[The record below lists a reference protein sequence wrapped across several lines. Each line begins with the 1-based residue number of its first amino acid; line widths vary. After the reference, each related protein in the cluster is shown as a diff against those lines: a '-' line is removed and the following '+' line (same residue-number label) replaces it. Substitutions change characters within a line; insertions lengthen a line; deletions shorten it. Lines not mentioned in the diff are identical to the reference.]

1 MSKLSILKDRIKENF
16 MKNKVLLIVF
26 SVIWIGTIVLTL
38 SFYDSSLG
46 KEPVGGQDYSHTYR
60 LYNNRKL
67 VQTIPT
73 VDGSKAIS
81 IKYATYIRNNKGNVY
96 VKAVGSDTNN
106 VYLDTKTNVKSMQ
119 DNAYVTYSLDN
130 ALDSN
135 VDKHIIVT
143 LTSDS
148 KFESCAGVYYSFD
161 SFFEDS
167 EMLFNEYQMTGESA
181 IKFLIDNDT
190 YTAFYKGVI
199 TAVIISFSL
208 LILILLLLDPKEE
221 KMFTCMILVFGLV
234 FACIMSPGAIPDENN
249 HYETALQVSNLMMH
263 GYDNN
268 KDIDKAYINYDSF
281 GSFINVSYSYNRF
294 MRDMN
299 KPLILKGKIYE
310 IEEKDK
316 YLFRYNYVIQFIPQ
330 AAGISLARLFGV
342 NMLRTY
348 YAGRVFNLL
357 FYALCVYIAIKNTPV
372 HKRLFGVLSMLPI
385 FIQQAASMSYDCFI
399 FGLTFISISFFMKW
413 KFGSEQISNK
423 DIAIVFFVNLAL
435 APAKIVYGFFA
446 LLFWLV
452 PAEKF
457 GNKKRKTIS
466 LLIITCP
473 TIFIILQN
481 IWFRIQ
487 PFVEDFLDQFKVYA
501 ETILREDSGYEH
513 NGGYTYS
520 TTFILQHPIQTISI
534 ILRTVRFWLSTWFYQ
549 SLGKALAGVTL
560 ILPMTYVRIILI
572 FIGLVALRKENYTMT
587 WPVRGAFSLVC
598 LGVAFFII
606 LGMLYGWTLTT
617 DTMIQGIQGRYF
629 CPLLPYFFSMFN
641 NKKIQIP
648 EKIDKYVIYAYILF
662 MFEII
667 VYVLSYTFVN

>member
-1 MSKLSILKDRIKENF
+1 

-26 SVIWIGTIVLTL
+26 SVIWIAAIVLTL

-73 VDGSKAIS
+73 VNGSKAIS

-96 VKAVGSDTNN
+96 VKAIGADTNN

-119 DNAYVTYSLDN
+119 DNAYVTYSLEN

-135 VDKHIIVT
+135 VDKHIVVT

-148 KFESCAGVYYSFD
+148 KLESCAGVYYSFD

-167 EMLFNEYQMTGESA
+167 EMLFDEYQMTGETA

-234 FACIMSPGAIPDENN
+234 FACIMSPGAIPDENS
-249 HYETALQVSNLMMH
+249 HYETSLQVSNLIMH
-263 GYDNN
+263 GYEKNN
-268 KDIDKAYINYDSF
+268 EIDKAYVNYDSF

-299 KPLILKGKIYE
+299 KPLKLKGEAYQIVKR
-310 IEEKDK
+310 EKYIFKD
-316 YLFRYNYVIQFIPQ
+316 YYVVQYIPQ
-330 AAGISLARLFGV
+330 AIGITLARLFGV

-357 FYALCVYIAIKNTPV
+357 FYALCMYIAIKNTPA
-372 HKRLFGVLSMLPI
+372 HKRLFGILSMLPI

-413 KFGSEQISNK
+413 KFGSEQVSNK

-534 ILRTVRFWLSTWFYQ
+534 IFRTVRFWLSTWFYQ